1 VKPAFLNKLDHSLD
15 TVAQD
20 AREAKGKTVGHK
32 LDTPAQEALEKKL
45 REKKTAGRRRA
56 LSRM

>member
-1 VKPAFLNKLDHSLD
+1 MKPPALGHRLD

-20 AREAKGKTVGHK
+20 RAEAKGKTVGHA
-32 LDTPAQEALEKKL
+32 LDTPAQEALEKKM
-45 REKKTAGRRRA
+45 RAAKGKTAGRRRA